1 MFSFE
6 KMDPSQLLRFLKKL
20 PGKSG
25 RAHFKIFK
33 QQDTEE
39 ILAFIFD
46 ELCSNFIL
54 TLDLVQGKTMVT
66 NEGLSCHQIIDN
78 EDFFAIFQL
87 LVANIVQSSL
97 DLFLTLEHL
106 SGDNFFSVT
115 TRLRQFLIIQ
125 LKQFVNFQGTV
136 TEDRHQ
142 CC

>member
-54 TLDLVQGKTMVT
+54 TLDLVQGKTT

-78 EDFFAIFQL
+78 EDFL
-87 LVANIVQSSL
+87 PS
-97 DLFLTLEHL
+97 
-106 SGDNFFSVT
+106 FS
-115 TRLRQFLIIQ
+115 FW
-125 LKQFVNFQGTV
+125 
-136 TEDRHQ
+136 
-142 CC
+142 